1 MHLNKLL
8 FKTIQIFFLI
18 TTFLSLKLCINQ
30 NENELSYRINSLDEN
45 KLLIKYFSKNPK
57 YKYEQQQK
65 NHRDKAKFIIRNF
78 LKSQSNKHIIGK
90 RIQHLI
96 FK

>member
-18 TTFLSLKLCINQ
+18 TTFLSLNLCINQ
-30 NENELSYRINSLDEN
+30 NENELSYRINPLDKN
-45 KLLIKYFSKNPK
+45 NLLIKYFSQKSKDK
-57 YKYEQQQK
+57 YQQQQK
-65 NHRDKAKFIIRNF
+65 NHRDKVKFIIRNF
-78 LKSQSNKHIIGK
+78 LTSQSNKHIIGK
-90 RIQHLI
+90 RIRVL